1 MIAALKG
8 LMEAL
13 AIVLRALAPLIAEKA
28 REAHANRM
36 RAREEALLAALDR
49 GDVHSIAASFD
60 EHDRVLSE
68 AGVAASEP
76 GQE

>member
-13 AIVLRALAPLIAEKA
+13 AIVLRALAPLIAEKVA
-28 REAHANRM
+28 ESHANRL
-36 RAREEALLAALDR
+36 RAREETLLMALDR
-49 GDVHSIAASFD
+49 GDADSVAAAFD

-68 AGVAASEP
+68 AGVAASES

>member
-8 LMEAL
+8 LME
-13 AIVLRALAPLIAEKA
+13 ALAPLIAEKA

-36 RAREEALLAALDR
+36 RAREEALLIALDR

-68 AGVAASEP
+68 AGVTASEP

>member
-13 AIVLRALAPLIAEKA
+13 SIVLRALAPLIAEKA

-36 RAREEALLAALDR
+36 RAREEALLTALDR
-49 GDVHSIAASFD
+49 GDVHSVSAAFD

-68 AGVAASEP
+68 AGVAVGEP